1 MATHTLPNYEHRIT
15 SGLAKTKEQSRARN
29 DRYANSIY
37 AKRLRIDAH
46 NDDKRLRQQLGEME
60 L

>member
-1 MATHTLPNYEHRIT
+1 MNPNELGRAVQGGQ
-15 SGLAKTKEQSRARN
+15 SETKQQSRARN
-29 DRYANSIY
+29 DRYAASIY
-37 AKRLRIDAH
+37 DKRLRIDAH